1 MNPFSALLWKALDQL
16 VAARVRRALGG
27 RLRAAV
33 SGGAPLDPD
42 VARFLIGLGVPLTE
56 GYGLTEAGPVV
67 TAATPEDS
75 VPGSVGRALPGVD
88 LVVAVNSE
96 LLVRTPSVMCGY
108 WRDEATTAK
117 AVDNDGWLHTG
128 DLAEIRD
135 GRIFILGRLKDVV
148 VLTTGEKVYP
158 ATIEAE
164 ILKDSLFRQAVVVG
178 ERRPCLAAI
187 LILDRECWADLALRH
202 KWSAHNPNMSVV
214 RHHLL
219 RRIANRLRDMPV
231 SAQVRA
237 VFLTLEPLTIEAGL
251 ETPTLKTKRQAVE
264 RRFEREIAELY
275 LRD

>member
-1 MNPFSALLWKALDQL
+1 MGDFLTAANASTLPGLLL
-16 VAARVRRALGG
+16 ARIRRTPDVIAYLEYDVVRKDWVTYTWRDMGRRAG
-27 RLRAAV
+27 RFRAAL
-33 SGGAPLDPD
+33 AET
-42 VARFLIGLGVPLTE
+42 GL
-56 GYGLTEAGPVV
+56 EAGERVGLLLPNCIDWVAFDM
-67 TAATPEDS
+67 AAMS
-75 VPGSVGRALPGVD
+75 LG
-88 LVVAVNSE
+88 
-96 LLVRTPSVMCGY
+96 
-108 WRDEATTAK
+108 
-117 AVDNDGWLHTG
+117 
-128 DLAEIRD
+128 LAEIRD

-164 ILKDSLFRQAVVVG
+164 ILKDPLFRQAVVVG
-178 ERRPCLAAI
+178 ERRPYLAAI
-187 LILDRECWADLALRH
+187 LVLDREHWADLALRH